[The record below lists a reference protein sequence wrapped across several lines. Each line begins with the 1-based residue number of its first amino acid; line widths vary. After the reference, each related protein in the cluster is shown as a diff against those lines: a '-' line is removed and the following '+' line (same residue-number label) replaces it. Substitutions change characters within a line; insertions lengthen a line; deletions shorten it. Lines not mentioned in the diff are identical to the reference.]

1 LLNWRCNKIFSIKN
15 QAREEIIEKKSRF
28 IASVFPINSKEEAEE
43 KINEIKKEFW
53 DARHNVYAY
62 ILPNN
67 ISKFSDDG
75 EPQGTA
81 GQPALSVLQN
91 EEMFDVCLVITR
103 YFGGI
108 LLGGGGLVRAYS
120 NSAALAIKEAKK
132 VLRCNCER
140 ISFKVPYNLYG
151 KLQFFLSSNNLQ
163 PLSCDYKENIIVEIL
178 VREEASQKICAG
190 VTDLSAGQITFSS
203 YGVVESDYPL

>member
-1 LLNWRCNKIFSIKN
+1 LNGYKTVAAPVCAEFV
-15 QAREEIIEKKSRF
+15 EKRSRF
-28 IASVFPINSKEEAEE
+28 IAYLSPVRSREQAEDW
-43 KINEIKKEFW
+43 ISSIKKKNK
-53 DARHNVYAY
+53 DATHNVPVYRLFHTGIEHY
-62 ILPNN
+62 
-67 ISKFSDDG
+67 SDDG